1 MFSCMSHHET
11 DKVNDRVESKPNNGG
26 LDNVDRMALMQ
37 EKPQGQP
44 DTGSFK
50 LHDMQIQGM
59 DKSAASG
66 QGAEKSGANGQGG
79 DSPAAASKKDGAPEQ
94 KPEQKAEPKPEQQ
107 NPNQQERA
115 ADQSEGQDNQS
126 DDDLTRGVKGKKAGK
141 AATKAEDKR
150 DGAKASDAAG
160 SKAADTAGDAQPPKK
175 EESKQEE
182 RAHDPEIVKQT
193 GDNPKAPT
201 VAFADVFNV
210 KDQYLA
216 NNTTVSHGEI
226 SRKAAENNGFN
237 TVALDLDNSR
247 DKFNNK
253 DFSKD
258 LNAIDKKIDNGEL
271 KLGQGDALNISMGN
285 EDPTFK
291 QASDFVGFPVTR
303 ENLAENREKILNRM
317 NEIKDDPSRSE
328 SDRTTANRVVE
339 TNKAIDKLQGKG
351 VEVIH
356 AAGNEG
362 NDKFSWEFMNAKT
375 QLSSNKPDGT
385 ADSFSADH
393 SLTTKGNGVIPVHS
407 KMDVD
412 LFSKTPVAK
421 QTGSY
426 EVGDTGVKFQ
436 REKLPPFS
444 GDTHVFNRQSDD
456 YLGKATKARPD
467 VSQPSSVLSKETAM
481 HGAKVPEAKQFSA
494 EPQKERNPD
503 KFTKQPEAVAQMWTA
518 KIGKPNVVGGD
529 SAVPKAGETTRNE
542 VLRGTS
548 FSNIDYLKGNFDSMA
563 RKKNSW

>member
-1 MFSCMSHHET
+1 MSHHEN

-59 DKSAASG
+59 DKS
-66 QGAEKSGANGQGG
+66 GANGQGG
-79 DSPAAASKKDGAPEQ
+79 DSPAAVAKKDGT
-94 KPEQKAEPKPEQQ
+94 PEQKAEQLAGPKAEQQ
-107 NPNQQERA
+107 NPNQQEKP
-115 ADQSEGQDNQS
+115 ADKPEQKPEAQDQTEGRDNQS
-126 DDDLTRGVKGKKAGK
+126 DDDLTRSVKGKKAGH
-141 AATKAEDKR
+141 AAPKAEDKK
-150 DGAKASDAAG
+150 DGPKAGDAASG
-160 SKAADTAGDAQPPKK
+160 KVDGTAGDAQPPKK
-175 EESKQEE
+175 EEPKQED

-237 TVALDLDNSR
+237 TVALDLDNTR
-247 DKFNNK
+247 DKFGNK

-271 KLGQGDALNISMGN
+271 KLGKGDALNISMGN

-317 NEIKDDPSRSE
+317 NEIKEDPSRSE
-328 SDRTTANRVVE
+328 SDRATANRVVE

-412 LFSKTPVAK
+412 LLSKTPVAK

-436 REKLPPFS
+436 REKLPPLS
-444 GDTHVFNRQSDD
+444 GDSHVFNRQNDD
-456 YLGKATKARPD
+456 YLAKATKARPD
-467 VSQPSSVLSKETAM
+467 VSQPSSMLAKETAM
-481 HGAKVPEAKQFSA
+481 HGTKVPEAKQFSA
-494 EPQKERNPD
+494 EPQRERNPD
-503 KFTKQPEAVAQMWTA
+503 KFTKQPEAIAQMWTA
-518 KIGKPNVVGGD
+518 KIGKPGVVGGD
-529 SAVPKAGETTRNE
+529 SAVPKAGETTSSE

-548 FSNIDYLKGNFDSMA
+548 FSNIEYLKGNFDSMA

>member
-1 MFSCMSHHET
+1 MFSCMSNHEN

-26 LDNVDRMALMQ
+26 LDNVDRMSLMQ

-59 DKSAASG
+59 DKA
-66 QGAEKSGANGQGG
+66 GANGQGG
-79 DSPAAASKKDGAPEQ
+79 DNPAAASKKDGAPEQ
-94 KPEQKAEPKPEQQ
+94 KAEPKAEQQ
-107 NPNQQERA
+107 NPNQQEKP
-115 ADQSEGQDNQS
+115 ADKPEPKPEQKSEPKPEQQKPEAQEQSEGQDNQS
-126 DDDLTRGVKGKKAGK
+126 DDDLTRSVKGKKAGK
-141 AATKAEDKR
+141 AAP
-150 DGAKASDAAG
+150 
-160 SKAADTAGDAQPPKK
+160 KAADTAGDAQPPKK
-175 EESKQEE
+175 EEPKEQD
-182 RAHDPEIVKQT
+182 RVHDPEVVKQT

-237 TVALDLDNSR
+237 TVALDLDNTR

-258 LNAIDKKIDNGEL
+258 LNAIDKKIDDGEL
-271 KLGQGDALNISMGN
+271 KLGKGDALNISMGN

-317 NEIKDDPSRSE
+317 NEIKEDPSRSE
-328 SDRTTANRVVE
+328 ADRATANRVVE

-412 LFSKTPVAK
+412 LLSKTPVAK

-436 REKLPPFS
+436 REKLPPLS
-444 GDTHVFNRQSDD
+444 GDTHVFNRQNDD
-456 YLGKATKARPD
+456 YLAKATKARPD
-467 VSQPSSVLSKETAM
+467 VSQPSSMLAKETAM
-481 HGAKVPEAKQFSA
+481 HGTKVPEAKQFSA
-494 EPQKERNPD
+494 EPQRERNPD
-503 KFTKQPEAVAQMWTA
+503 KFTKQPEAIAQMWTA
-518 KIGKPNVVGGD
+518 KIGKPGVVGGD
-529 SAVPKAGETTRNE
+529 SAVPKAGETTSNE